1 MKIIITEKVNRELLE
16 WQAGQKEKVHV
27 VSWTAEVNYKPQHN
41 ESNLYQFMR
50 KGYSEYLIKDLPW
63 IKQQVLNYRSIPGNH
78 ELEFKDAQNNVVI
91 KVYLRKHTQ
100 FVEHVEVMDC
110 FGNTLSNLIYSG
122 KNLAQQIDYDTSG
135 HPVQNCLFGQHQKIT
150 TFWHAH
156 DKKINNIGMSLVTKS
171 KEVFY
176 SRYWDWHF
184 EAFRQII
191 GTFENVSEIISYEA
205 PTLNIDIP
213 NKRVLFGELMS
224 KTKRTK
230 TKKWIVNF
238 QKQNF
243 WKPRNDVS
251 KAAMA
256 MGYTP
261 IDFDTPYIDNEKWM
275 TAQLEK
281 HCLQI
286 NSGDTVVWQYPKYS
300 PQLELNML
308 NWFHNRG
315 IKVASFIH
323 DINLLREEPLN
334 REHYLPEYDKILLSS
349 FDANIVPEKF
359 EQALYSL
366 ANVKLKNIV
375 ALKPYDFIIQKPVLP
390 ATYSQDI
397 VYAGSLAKFPAL
409 EDIDFN
415 LTVYGEKNFSD
426 VNFVNPKIID
436 GGFLP
441 AEELASSLNNGFGL
455 IWDEDRQNPYRQA
468 YTKWNWP
475 YKFSLYMVSGLPVIA
490 WSESAIAKLIESEN
504 LGFIVTDLSQIASKV
519 RSISQTEFN
528 EMAAN
533 AAEIG
538 NKLAHGNS
546 TKTALKKLEN
556 CQCP

>member
-1 MKIIITEKVNRELLE
+1 
-16 WQAGQKEKVHV
+16 
-27 VSWTAEVNYKPQHN
+27 
-41 ESNLYQFMR
+41 
-50 KGYSEYLIKDLPW
+50 
-63 IKQQVLNYRSIPGNH
+63 
-78 ELEFKDAQNNVVI
+78 
-91 KVYLRKHTQ
+91 
-100 FVEHVEVMDC
+100 
-110 FGNTLSNLIYSG
+110 
-122 KNLAQQIDYDTSG
+122 
-135 HPVQNCLFGQHQKIT
+135 
-150 TFWHAH
+150 
-156 DKKINNIGMSLVTKS
+156 
-171 KEVFY
+171 
-176 SRYWDWHF
+176 
-184 EAFRQII
+184 
-191 GTFENVSEIISYEA
+191 
-205 PTLNIDIP
+205 
-213 NKRVLFGELMS
+213 MS

-238 QKQNF
+238 PKQNF

-468 YTKWNWP
+468 YTKWNWS